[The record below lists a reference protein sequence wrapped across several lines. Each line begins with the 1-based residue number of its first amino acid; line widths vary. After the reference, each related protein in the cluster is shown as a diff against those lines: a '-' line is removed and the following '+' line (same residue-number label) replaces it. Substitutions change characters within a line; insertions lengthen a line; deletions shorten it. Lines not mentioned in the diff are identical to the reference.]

1 MPPEVQPPPR
11 LLLGTS
17 LLFWGAM
24 SGNALMGLIT
34 ALILEGSHW
43 IRFRWDFDHLASSRA
58 WRISIFLT
66 VITGVLIWLD
76 GDRYTALPKL
86 MVWLPMLLLPLQFV
100 QSYGLHDHMAL
111 NSLSFFSELH
121 RQRNH
126 RLGLGD
132 ALIHFNFGNP
142 FFVVLLVASSLGRN
156 ANTWIFLPGLVI
168 LGGWLVFSRVK
179 ARLFA
184 LVMILLVA
192 GLIGYGGQIGM
203 SKLHDWVT
211 NRSFDGGFP
220 STDLTVNKTSI
231 GSLGKI
237 KQSPE
242 MLWRLKMTKGDRV
255 PRLLRLATYNSYKH
269 ISWRMELPESFA
281 ENIKDDDSFTIL
293 APEELK
299 PDEPIYPLRADM
311 NENDLQRK
319 IPSFHLRGA
328 ILPEDPIPLPGDTS
342 RLEQFDLDGIESNPL
357 GTVRIFP
364 KRSIIDGL
372 VYWQDNAV
380 PDSQPWPEHDL
391 KINTLERETLEKVVA
406 ELGLGDLPTT
416 AAKMA
421 RIQTWFIDEFTY
433 TRYLTIGRA
442 AYGKP
447 TAISIFLTTSKQ
459 GHCEYFATA
468 AALLLRA
475 ANVPARYCVGFSVME
490 KDMKRD
496 EFIIRGTHGHAWTRV
511 WDESKRLWIDF
522 DPTPPNWLNT
532 ETQGATDSRWL
543 ADAYQRFKEDFFLWR
558 NRPANRL
565 GATLVMWVIGL
576 GTLTFVGRRLWKSK
590 LVVAKDT
597 AGNPIPPERL
607 TPIHLLEKHARR
619 ILGPR
624 PPGVTLPTWL
634 RGLAG
639 NCVPEPELN
648 EALEIHQRIRFDP
661 DPPPASGES
670 RLQTLAEAIA
680 VKIRTAKPR
689 NQTRL
694 FLGSGDS

>member
-11 LLLGTS
+11 LLLGAA

-24 SGNALMGLIT
+24 SGNATMGLIT
-34 ALILEGSHW
+34 ALILEGSNW

-58 WRISIFLT
+58 WRISMFLT

-100 QSYGLHDHMAL
+100 QSYGLRDHMAL

-121 RQRNH
+121 RQRNR

-132 ALIHFNFGNP
+132 AVIHFNFGNP
-142 FFVVLLVASSLGRN
+142 YFVVTLIASSLGRN
-156 ANTWIFLPGLVI
+156 SDTWIFLPGLVI

-179 ARLFA
+179 ARPFA
-184 LVMILLVA
+184 LVLILLMS
-192 GLIGYGGQIGM
+192 GLIGFGGQVGM
-203 SKLHDWVT
+203 RKLYNWVT
-211 NRSFDGGFP
+211 NRSVDGGYP
-220 STDLTVNKTSI
+220 SADLTVSKTSI

-237 KQSPE
+237 KQSPQ
-242 MLWRLKMTKGDRV
+242 MFWRVKISEGGRV
-255 PRLLRLATYNSYKH
+255 PRLLRLATYNNYKH
-269 ISWRMELPESFA
+269 ISWRMELPDSFA
-281 ENIKDDDSFTIL
+281 KVIEANDAFTIL
-293 APEELK
+293 APEQLE
-299 PDEPIYPLRADM
+299 PGQPIYPLRAEM
-311 NENDLQRK
+311 TNKDLKK
-319 IPSFHLRGA
+319 ILPSFRLRGA
-328 ILPEDPIPLPGDTS
+328 IRPEDPMPLPGDSS
-342 RLEQFDLDGIESNPL
+342 RLEQFELDGIDSNPL
-357 GTVRIFP
+357 GTVRVFT

-372 VYWQDNAV
+372 VYWRDHAV
-380 PDSQPWPEHDL
+380 PENPPWPEHDL
-391 KINTLERETLEKVVA
+391 EINTLERETLDKIVA
-406 ELGLGDLPTT
+406 ELGLRDLPTT

-442 AYGKP
+442 AFGKP
-447 TAISIFLTTSKQ
+447 TAISIFLTTSKR

-475 ANVPARYCVGFSVME
+475 ADVPARYCVGFAVME

-496 EFIIRGTHGHAWTRV
+496 EYVIRGTHGHAWTRV
-511 WDESKRLWIDF
+511 WDESKGLWIDF
-522 DPTPPNWLNT
+522 DPTPPNWLST

-590 LVVAKDT
+590 LVVAKDA
-597 AGNPIPPERL
+597 AGNPIPPERV

-624 PPGVTLPTWL
+624 PPGVTLPAWL

-639 NCVPEPELN
+639 HCVPEPDLE

-661 DPPPASGES
+661 APPQDSGAS
-670 RLQTLAEAIA
+670 RLQALAEQISERIKRSKAI
-680 VKIRTAKPR
+680 
-689 NQTRL
+689 
-694 FLGSGDS
+694 D